1 VTIWQRCQSHIGCNE
16 PMTQRERDWD
26 RETEVSKRERDWL
39 VERRTQR
46 VRQPVPSDE
55 SEVEGKKRG
64 VELSKA
70 SEDWGHL
77 GSLFFFLLGFLL
89 FFHYTPYKN
98 YILSEVLWSQLYRV
112 ASPLTRSTC
121 IDFSLI
127 IKIL

>member
-1 VTIWQRCQSHIGCNE
+1 VTIWRRCPSHIGCNE

-46 VRQPVPSDE
+46 VRQSVPSDE

-70 SEDWGHL
+70 SGDWGHL
-77 GSLFFFLLGFLL
+77 RSLFFYWGSYY
-89 FFHYTPYKN
+89 FFHCTPYKN
-98 YILSEVLWSQLYRV
+98 YILSGVLGSELYRV
-112 ASPLTRSTC
+112 ASPLARSTC